1 MPEFR
6 RHHFLRNMQKHRITK
21 VALGIWTLLCGLSV
35 LPILLPP
42 DKAKSFSL
50 YPLFSGWDWYVWL
63 MGFLAIFLVMTVES
77 YFDFYKRKNKEISK
91 LENDL
96 HEQTQIA
103 RKADAGYL
111 YRSTEITTLQQDAI
125 RRNTEIEELK
135 KSLSE
140 YSALYGDSESLA
152 HRVSVLSR
160 DILIY
165 LTEKGPQPTLPPLS
179 EGQHKRVH
187 FYFDSIWPFQLQVFN
202 GYRLRFNHRVIKMR
216 DELAENG
223 YIDQELNKAI
233 DSEHS
238 DSSKIAAIADDL
250 LALAEKI
257 RMAKRTVE
265 PIPVTDR
272 DPKIVPECHWADV
285 KYDEQIFQERPI
297 TLVNRGG
304 SDAKDIGVSKITR
317 PNGEAEFDVV
327 GFIAKDKAANV
338 LPRIF
343 GPDRTE
349 TPFGVSDL
357 LHLMDSEWDFITGEP
372 IISVDFVV
380 HYRDS
385 AENHFVTTAK
395 LERNPLRGTI
405 KFREYKFMRTVEEL

>member
-6 RHHFLRNMQKHRITK
+6 RYSFLRNMRKHWITK
-21 VALGIWTLLCGLSV
+21 VAFGVWTALCALSL

-50 YPLFSGWDWYVWL
+50 YPLFSGWDWHVWL
-63 MGFLAIFLVMTVES
+63 VGFLAIFLLMALES
-77 YFDFYKRKNKEISK
+77 YFDFYKRTKTEGDK
-91 LENDL
+91 LKIDL
-96 HEQTQIA
+96 QEQIQIA
-103 RKADAGYL
+103 RKADAGYTR
-111 YRSTEITTLQQDAI
+111 RSTEIIKLQQEAI
-125 RRNTEIEELK
+125 HKNTEIGELK

-140 YSALYGDSESLA
+140 YSALYGDSESLQ

-160 DILIY
+160 DILVY
-165 LTEKGPQPTLPPLS
+165 LKEKGPQPTLPPLS

-187 FYFDSIWPFQLQVFN
+187 FFFDSIRPFQVQVFN
-202 GYRLRFNHRVIKMR
+202 GYHLRFKHRVIKMR
-216 DELAENG
+216 DELAELG
-223 YIDQELNKAI
+223 YIDQDLNKDI

-238 DSSKIAAIADDL
+238 DSSKIAAIADGL
-250 LALAEKI
+250 LALAEKM
-257 RMAKRTVE
+257 RTAKRTVE
-265 PIPVTDR
+265 PIPVTDH

-285 KYDEQIFQERPI
+285 KYDQQIFQERPI

-304 SDAKDIGVSKITR
+304 SDAKDIGVSNITTR
-317 PNGEAEFDVV
+317 NGQAEFDVI
-327 GFIAKDKAANV
+327 GFIAKNKTANA
-338 LPRIF
+338 LPRIY

-349 TPFGVSDL
+349 APFGVSDL
-357 LHLMDSEWDFITGEP
+357 LHLIDSEWDFITGEP
-372 IISVDFVV
+372 IVSVDFVV

-405 KFREYKFMRTVEEL
+405 KFKEYKFMRTVEEL

>member
-1 MPEFR
+1 MLEFR
-6 RHHFLRNMQKHRITK
+6 RYSFLRNMRKHWIAK
-21 VALGIWTLLCGLSV
+21 VAFGVWTALCALSL

-50 YPLFSGWDWYVWL
+50 YPLFSGWDWHVWL
-63 MGFLAIFLVMTVES
+63 IGFLSIFLLMTLES
-77 YFDFYKRKNKEISK
+77 YFDFYKQTKTEGDK
-91 LENDL
+91 LRIDL
-96 HEQTQIA
+96 QEQIQIA
-103 RKADAGYL
+103 RKAEAAYTR
-111 YRSTEITTLQQDAI
+111 RSTEIIKLQQEAI
-125 RRNTEIEELK
+125 HNNTEIGELEK
-135 KSLSE
+135 GLSE
-140 YSALYGDSESLA
+140 YSALYGHSESLP

-160 DILIY
+160 DILVY
-165 LTEKGPQPTLPPLS
+165 LKDKGPQPALPPLS
-179 EGQHKRVH
+179 EGQHKRVQF
-187 FYFDSIWPFQLQVFN
+187 FYDSIWPFQLQVFN
-202 GYRLRFNHRVIKMR
+202 GYRLRFAHRVAKMR
-216 DELAENG
+216 DELAEHG
-223 YIDQELNKAI
+223 YTDQELNKAI
-233 DSEHS
+233 DSQHC
-238 DSSKIAAIADDL
+238 DSHKIAAIADGL

-257 RMAKRTVE
+257 RTAKRIVE
-265 PIPVTDR
+265 PMPVTDH

-285 KYDEQIFQERPI
+285 KYDQQIFQERPI

-349 TPFGVSDL
+349 APFGVSDL
-357 LHLMDSEWDFITGEP
+357 LHLMDSEWDFVTGEP
-372 IISVDFVV
+372 VISVDFVV

-405 KFREYKFMRTVEEL
+405 KFKDYKFMRTVEEL